1 VEDRLKSLEEKYK
14 ADSVV
19 SALESLHRTLD
30 KTNFDPDDA
39 TSHLETLVKCAKR
52 TDHAKAREY
61 ECVLDEVLKNANSL
75 PKEALRDLFI
85 ALVGDPIKGE
95 VLKKSQQSPQRF

>member
-1 VEDRLKSLEEKYK
+1 
-14 ADSVV
+14 
-19 SALESLHRTLD
+19 
-30 KTNFDPDDA
+30 
-39 TSHLETLVKCAKR
+39 
-52 TDHAKAREY
+52 
-61 ECVLDEVLKNANSL
+61 VLDEVLKNANSL